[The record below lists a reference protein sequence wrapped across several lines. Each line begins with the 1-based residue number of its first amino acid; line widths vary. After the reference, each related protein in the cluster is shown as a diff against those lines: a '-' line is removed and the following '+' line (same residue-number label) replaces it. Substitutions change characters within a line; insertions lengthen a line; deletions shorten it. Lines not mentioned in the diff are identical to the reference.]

1 MEFGSWDTIKRL
13 LGDAKI
19 DNKAVDGLTGTPD
32 SLSYITQAIQEI
44 SGAAVIG
51 RAVTAVL
58 CVSPNGSGTDGA
70 SWTTAYQTIQAA
82 LNAASTDANECTLIL
97 VGINTGPT
105 NFYDIDTTGDPTWTG
120 NYIIMGTHRT
130 WAKIKNNHTSA
141 TSVMKF
147 TGYTSLIDLNINLG
161 ASNNGVIITKGAFR
175 LSRVQLVG
183 EDLTSAKTALH
194 IDGATTLKHGK
205 VTGLDFL
212 GEGKTQMTAMK
223 LDNVARSRFC
233 EIRIHDCKTGIHITE
248 AGSDSNVFCDSDIGD
263 CGTGIDIDAGNVQHF
278 KAIVFHGN
286 DTNVDDE
293 VGDHVLEDMYG
304 HFPITIEP
312 DDFTGVTLNASAT
325 GDTWTKEK
333 LIRTATAATKPFRVV
348 AVHSEADATE
358 KFRMRFSTDAGLTH
372 YDDIQV
378 EGDTNAIKREGS
390 AFPSGT
396 EFIFNKSTRI
406 TGSCKSESGGNG
418 AVVWLELQEI

>member
-147 TGYTSLIDLNINLG
+147 TGYTSLIDLNINKLVKFNKE
-161 ASNNGVIITKGAFR
+161 SIIN
-175 LSRVQLVG
+175 Q
-183 EDLTSAKTALH
+183 
-194 IDGATTLKHGK
+194 
-205 VTGLDFL
+205 LDFTK
-212 GEGKTQMTAMK
+212 EIDNIK
-223 LDNVARSRFC
+223 LWANYANKVDYLVVP
-233 EIRIHDCKTGIHITE
+233 
-248 AGSDSNVFCDSDIGD
+248 NVF
-263 CGTGIDIDAGNVQHF
+263 
-278 KAIVFHGN
+278 
-286 DTNVDDE
+286 E
-293 VGDHVLEDMYG
+293 E
-304 HFPITIEP
+304 
-312 DDFTGVTLNASAT
+312 
-325 GDTWTKEK
+325 
-333 LIRTATAATKPFRVV
+333 
-348 AVHSEADATE
+348 
-358 KFRMRFSTDAGLTH
+358 
-372 YDDIQV
+372 
-378 EGDTNAIKREGS
+378 
-390 AFPSGT
+390 
-396 EFIFNKSTRI
+396 
-406 TGSCKSESGGNG
+406 
-418 AVVWLELQEI
+418 